1 MKYEEMKEK
10 VEKIQELKANCKNLG
25 VSNFMREIK
34 FRAFSLETKE
44 MIPWEEAIFPEWLED
59 PDLVMMQFTGLKDKN
74 GKEIYEGDI
83 ITNETEIVVSE
94 YGVLDYTGE
103 FQKTKCSVTYNSHFC
118 MFNLTEDVHHGKFEV
133 IGNIYK
139 NPELLNK

>member
-1 MKYEEMKEK
+1 MD
-10 VEKIQELKANCKNLG
+10 N
-25 VSNFMREIK
+25 SRFK
-34 FRAFSLETKE
+34 FRAWDKRRELMSNPFDITDIRAEEYDGSAWLADCCFSGLNDGWDNFE
-44 MIPWEEAIFPEWLED
+44 L
-59 PDLVMMQFTGLKDKN
+59 MQFTGLKDKN

-133 IGNIYK
+133 IGNIYE

>member
-1 MKYEEMKEK
+1 
-10 VEKIQELKANCKNLG
+10 
-25 VSNFMREIK
+25 MREIK
-34 FRAFSLETKE
+34 FRIWDKKLNMMLGSNDIAVSLNLNGEVKE
-44 MIPWEEAIFPEWLED
+44 INMMASSSSCLAYSRNN
-59 PDLVMMQFTGLKDKN
+59 VMDNYELMQFTGLKDKN

-133 IGNIYK
+133 IGNIYE